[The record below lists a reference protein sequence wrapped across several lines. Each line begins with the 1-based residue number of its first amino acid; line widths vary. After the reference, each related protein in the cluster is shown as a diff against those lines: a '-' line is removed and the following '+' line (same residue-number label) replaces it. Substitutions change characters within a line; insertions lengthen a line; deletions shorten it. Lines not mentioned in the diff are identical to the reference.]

1 MLMTS
6 RHDQSGVTLIELL
19 IGLVLIG
26 ILLVMAVPAYQFWI
40 QNVQIR
46 NAAEGVL
53 NGLQLARAE
62 AVRRNA
68 LVHLIFTTA
77 TGSGWTISTVVGG
90 TEIQARSAT
99 EGSESATVTITPA
112 LANTITFN
120 GMGWLATNNN
130 GSPWITRIDV
140 TSATVVGTEIRALRV
155 IVGTGGVMK
164 MCDPAVAAGDP
175 RACP

>member
-1 MLMTS
+1 MRR
-6 RHDQSGVTLIELL
+6 RHDPSGVTLIELL
-19 IGLVLIG
+19 IGIALIG
-26 ILLVMAVPAYQFWI
+26 ILTVIAVPAYQFWI

-68 LVHLIFTTA
+68 LVHLIFTT
-77 TGSGWTISTVVGG
+77 GSGWTISAVLAG
-90 TEIQARSAT
+90 TEIQARSEN
-99 EGSESATVTITPA
+99 EGSGSAAVTITPA
-112 LANTITFN
+112 GADRITFN
-120 GMGWLATNNN
+120 GMGWLAANDD
-130 GSPWITRIDV
+130 GSPSITQIDV

-155 IVGTGGVMK
+155 TVGAGGVMK

>member
-6 RHDQSGVTLIELL
+6 RHDHSGVTLIELL
-19 IGLVLIG
+19 IGLSLIVT
-26 ILLVMAVPAYQFWI
+26 LLLLAVPAYQFWI
-40 QNVQIR
+40 RNVQIR
-46 NAAEGVL
+46 NAAESVL
-53 NGLQLARAE
+53 NGFQLARAE

-68 LVHLIFTTA
+68 LVQLIFGA
-77 TGSGWTISTVVGG
+77 GSGWTISTVVGG
-90 TEIQARSAT
+90 LPIQTRTAG
-99 EGSESATVTITPA
+99 EGSESATVTITPVGA
-112 LANTITFN
+112 DRITFN

-130 GSPWITRIDV
+130 GSPTITRVDV
-140 TSATVVGTEIRALRV
+140 ASATMVGTEIRALRV

>member
-1 MLMTS
+1 MLGHQS
-6 RHDQSGVTLIELL
+6 RGFSLIELL
-19 IGLVLIG
+19 IGLALIG
-26 ILLVMAVPAYQFWI
+26 ILSVMAVPAYQFWI
-40 QNVQIR
+40 KNVQIR

-68 LVHLIFTTA
+68 LVQLIFTTA

-90 TEIQARSAT
+90 TEIQARSAN
-99 EGSESATVTITPA
+99 EGSESALVTITPLGA
-112 LANTITFN
+112 DRITFN

-130 GSPWITRIDV
+130 GSPTITRIDV
-140 TSATVVGTEIRALRV
+140 ASTMVGTEIRALRV
-155 IVGTGGVMK
+155 TVGAGGVMK

-175 RACP
+175 RACT

>member
-1 MLMTS
+1 MLGHQS
-6 RHDQSGVTLIELL
+6 RGFSLIELL
-19 IGLVLIG
+19 IGLALIG
-26 ILLVMAVPAYQFWI
+26 ILSVMAVPAYQFWI

-68 LVHLIFTTA
+68 LVQLIFTTA

-90 TEIQARSAT
+90 TEIQARSAN
-99 EGSESATVTITPA
+99 EGSESALVTITPLGA
-112 LANTITFN
+112 DRITFN

-130 GSPWITRIDV
+130 GSPTITRIDV
-140 TSATVVGTEIRALRV
+140 ASTLVGTEIRALRV
-155 IVGTGGVMK
+155 TVGAGGVMK

-175 RACP
+175 RACT

>member
-6 RHDQSGVTLIELL
+6 RHDHSGVTLIELL
-19 IGLVLIG
+19 IGLSLIV
-26 ILLVMAVPAYQFWI
+26 ILMLMAVPAYQFWI
-40 QNVQIR
+40 RNVQIR

-68 LVHLIFTTA
+68 LIEIVFA
-77 TGSGWTISTVVGG
+77 GSGWTISTVVGVP
-90 TEIQARSAT
+90 EIIQARSAN
-99 EGSESATVTITPA
+99 EGSETATVTMTPA
-112 LANTITFN
+112 GADRITFN
-120 GMGWLATNNN
+120 GMGWLRANN
-130 GSPWITRIDV
+130 GNGSLPITRFDV
-140 TSATVVGTEIRALRV
+140 ASTMVGTEIRVLRV
-155 IVGTGGVMK
+155 VVGTGGIMK

>member
-1 MLMTS
+1 MLGHQS
-6 RHDQSGVTLIELL
+6 RGFSLIELL
-19 IGLVLIG
+19 IGLALIG
-26 ILLVMAVPAYQFWI
+26 ILSVMAVPAYQFWI
-40 QNVQIR
+40 RNVQIR

-68 LVHLIFTTA
+68 LVQLIFTTA

-90 TEIQARSAT
+90 TEIQARSAN
-99 EGSESATVTITPA
+99 EGSESALVTITP
-112 LANTITFN
+112 LGANTITFN
-120 GMGWLATNNN
+120 GMGWLATNFD
-130 GSPWITRIDV
+130 GSERITRIDV
-140 TSATVVGTEIRALRV
+140 TSATMVGTEIRALRV
-155 IVGTGGVMK
+155 IVGAGGVMK

>member
-19 IGLVLIG
+19 IGLALIG

-68 LVHLIFTTA
+68 LVQLIFGA
-77 TGSGWTISTVVGG
+77 GSGWTMSTVVGG
-90 TEIQARSAT
+90 TEIQARSAN

-112 LANTITFN
+112 GADRITFN
-120 GMGWLATNNN
+120 GMGWLANNNN
-130 GSPWITRIDV
+130 GSPTITRFDV
-140 TSATVVGTEIRALRV
+140 AGTMVGTEIRVLRV
-155 IVGTGGVMK
+155 TVGAGGVMK

>member
-1 MLMTS
+1 MLDHQS
-6 RHDQSGVTLIELL
+6 RGFSLIELL
-19 IGLVLIG
+19 IGLALIG

-68 LVHLIFTTA
+68 LVQLIFTTA

-90 TEIQARSAT
+90 TEIQVRSAN
-99 EGSESATVTITPA
+99 EGSESAEVTITPLGA
-112 LANTITFN
+112 DRITFN

-130 GSPWITRIDV
+130 GSDPITRIDV
-140 TSATVVGTEIRALRV
+140 ASATMVGTEIRALRV
-155 IVGTGGVMK
+155 IVGAGGVMK
-164 MCDPAVAAGDP
+164 MCDPALPLGDP

>member
-1 MLMTS
+1 MLGHQPRGFS
-6 RHDQSGVTLIELL
+6 LIELL
-19 IGLVLIG
+19 IGLALIG

-68 LVHLIFTTA
+68 LVQLIFTTA

-90 TEIQARSAT
+90 TEIQARSAN
-99 EGSESATVTITPA
+99 EGSESALVTITPLGA
-112 LANTITFN
+112 DRITFN

-130 GSPWITRIDV
+130 GSPTITRIDV
-140 TSATVVGTEIRALRV
+140 ASTMVGTEIRALRV
-155 IVGTGGVMK
+155 TVGAGGVMK

-175 RACP
+175 RACT